1 MNYLDTIKNYE
12 YTNIYSL
19 HKTNNMKN
27 IIIFVIT
34 AIVSVISLI
43 IIANL
48 ASNTLEW
55 DKAQE
60 LQQAQYK
67 SSRLVLYD
75 VI

>member
-34 AIVSVISLI
+34 AIVYVISLI